1 MAPFDIK
8 DPIFDRYRIAPG
20 GKGFSLGAFDP
31 QEKDCLP
38 DRKAAEEQFKD
49 DVDFIVERQN
59 AFYADGRR
67 ALLCVFQAMD
77 AGGKDGTVRKVFGPV
92 NPAGIRVTSFK
103 KPTETELAHD
113 YLWRVHKAVPE
124 RGMIGIFNRSH
135 YEDVLVVR
143 VFGLAPMAAIQQR
156 YDQINA
162 FEKHL
167 AENGVVILKFFL
179 HISPDEQLERFKER
193 LEDPRKHWKFNP
205 GDIEVRKRWAQFA
218 DAHEIAIKR
227 CSTEHAPWFVIPANR
242 NWYRNALVGH
252 IVARTIEAID
262 PQYPS
267 LDPAA
272 AGLKLE

>member
-20 GKGFSLGAFDP
+20 GEGFSLSAYDP

-38 DRKAAEEQFKD
+38 DRKKAEDQFKA
-49 DVDFIVERQN
+49 DVETIVERQN
-59 AFYADGRR
+59 AFYADGRY

-77 AGGKDGTVRKVFGPV
+77 AGGKDGTVRRVFGPV
-92 NPAGIRVTSFK
+92 NPAGVRVTSFK
-103 KPTETELAHD
+103 KPTDLELAHD

-179 HISPDEQLERFKER
+179 HISPDEQLERFQER
-193 LEDPRKHWKFNP
+193 LDDPRKHWKFNP
-205 GDIEVRKRWAQFA
+205 GDIEVRKRWSEFA

-227 CSTEHAPWFVIPANR
+227 CSTAHAPWFVIPANR

-252 IVARTIEAID
+252 IVARTIESID
-262 PQYPS
+262 PQYPG

-272 AGLKLE
+272 IGLKLK